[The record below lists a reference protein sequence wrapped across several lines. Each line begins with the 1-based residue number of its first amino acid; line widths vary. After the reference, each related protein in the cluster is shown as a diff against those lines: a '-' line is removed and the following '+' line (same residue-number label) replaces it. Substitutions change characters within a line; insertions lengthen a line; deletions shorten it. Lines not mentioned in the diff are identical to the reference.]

1 MREKILDGALALI
14 RKGNVK
20 PTSSDIAKEAGV
32 APRTIFRHFDDLE
45 LLFNACEGRVLKFF
59 EQTKVGVNRRASFQE
74 RAWSVAEAK
83 CKGFDDRRNYSLF
96 YLTRVQ
102 SEFET
107 NYASMTQADRE
118 RLELWDMLPEIASLD
133 ANARHLAEVMYSSR
147 CWDQLRYAQD
157 LPFDEAVELIASTVI
172 SLVESGSAHASARAA
187 ADKQIL
193 L

>member
-1 MREKILDGALALI
+1 MCIS
-14 RKGNVK
+14 
-20 PTSSDIAKEAGV
+20 T
-32 APRTIFRHFDDLE
+32 
-45 LLFNACEGRVLKFF
+45 
-59 EQTKVGVNRRASFQE
+59 

>member
-1 MREKILDGALALI
+1 
-14 RKGNVK
+14 
-20 PTSSDIAKEAGV
+20 
-32 APRTIFRHFDDLE
+32 
-45 LLFNACEGRVLKFF
+45 
-59 EQTKVGVNRRASFQE
+59 
-74 RAWSVAEAK
+74 
-83 CKGFDDRRNYSLF
+83 
-96 YLTRVQ
+96 
-102 SEFET
+102 
-107 NYASMTQADRE
+107 MTQADRE